1 MAETSGRKEVNVV
14 ALGRDNY
21 SRLRIEVETAL
32 RGQGLYWHASGAEPR
47 IEEPAALAA
56 AATAEQ
62 RTEHEEAVKSYR
74 AWDEKDSKARTVIM
88 RTLDDITFSHV
99 ADCTSSKA
107 ILDRICE
114 LRDPKTT
121 DVLMTGLTAFFDEK
135 WQEDDDVSSF
145 MARLAVHASR
155 VNGCKSDTVTIADQF
170 IMAKTLTSLP
180 PVFAHFVQSWH
191 LVAKADSSL
200 SSFREK
206 VLSAERSMVDV
217 QPSFGASGDALHAS
231 KSTMRDRRP
240 QNRRAGQAGKS
251 KADSECHY
259 CHKRGHWKSECRK
272 RIEDEKNGKKED
284 DGTACAATAINI
296 ALSAYT
302 VSSSTTIIA
311 DSGAS
316 QHMTGKRSWFKS
328 LRRLAAPLT
337 FLAADRQIVAEHVGD
352 IAVETSKVDGKRWTT
367 RTWKDVLYIPSLTAS
382 LYSTTWNES
391 NGFGFHHAAGRM
403 TITKD
408 GKPLIGGVR
417 NGPSYKPYIRI
428 VEPKGT
434 SIAVQTIDVWH
445 QRLGH
450 VPDDMVR
457 NMDKTGCVI
466 GLDVVGSK
474 HKPCDGCHFGK
485 QPANSHPSR
494 KEFRECLPGQR
505 LHTDVCHATAKSLG
519 GSTLFITMKDEACG
533 FRMVRFLKSTAEV
546 AAALKS
552 MMDEAERQTGR
563 KPISIRTDNGTEFV
577 NAVVTDMLA
586 GIDHEKSPLFV
597 KQANGIAER
606 ENRIL
611 CDTARSM
618 LFASELTRTER
629 NLLWA
634 EAVLTAAYIRNR
646 IPNYRTG
653 TNVTPYEH
661 WHGSK
666 PDISHL
672 RVFGSAAYVHIPD
685 CKRKKF
691 DAKSRKAVLVGYD
704 WMTTKV
710 FRVYDREKRI
720 VEAASN
726 VSIEEQNSGCKDA
739 FDRSAEDTDDRTR
752 STITLTEEVAV
763 EPEKQAAHEKSDEQ
777 RQEEREEDNRND
789 DGCEQGEQVH
799 DHRVDD
805 IFHDATADAVPL
817 VTSDTPVLTP
827 KRGPGRPPGAK
838 NKPKPAPV
846 KRTMPLRNKQSN
858 QHAMAVALDPV
869 SLYDVCT
876 RADSKEWR
884 TAMDDEMDSL
894 RKSDT
899 WEIVPL
905 PRGRN
910 VVLSKW
916 VFKSKTNPDGTLK
929 RRKARLVARGFSQTA
944 GVDYFETFAPVV
956 RYESVRCV
964 LSLTAARDMDIC
976 QFDVETAFLNGK
988 LDELVFMQ
996 QPEGYEDGTDRVCK
1010 LKRSLY
1016 GLKQS
1021 PRNWNA
1027 RFNELLNAEGFA
1039 ATPEDTCVF
1048 VRKTDSDLMIV
1059 CLYVDDGLACG
1070 SDRSALHQFIEKL
1083 RKTFDVT
1090 VNDPDCYVG
1099 MEIERDR
1106 KAKTITISQSGYI
1119 ARVLERFGLS
1129 DSKPAVTPIESS
1141 VNFVVDSK
1149 DVITCPYR
1157 EAIGCLNFASQVT
1170 RPDITYAVNKLARF
1184 SASPKAVH
1192 WNAVKRVMRY
1202 LKATINCSITYG
1214 GSEEGVVGHCDSDWG
1229 GDELERRST
1238 TGYVFT
1244 LHGGAV
1250 AWASRLQKTT
1260 ALSVAEAEYMS
1271 LAEALTECLWLRP
1284 FLASLG
1290 QESIGATPIK
1300 VDNQAAIALSKNPE
1314 FHKRTKHVGIRYH
1327 RIRQEQENNVV
1338 FVDYVPT
1345 EENPADIF
1353 TKGVSS
1359 EILNRCLRL
1368 INVF

>member
-1 MAETSGRKEVNVV
+1 MTVV

-21 SRLRIEVETAL
+21 ARWRIEVETAL

-56 AATAEQ
+56 AATAVQ
-62 RTEHEEAVKSYR
+62 RTEHEANVKSYR
-74 AWDEKDSKARTVIM
+74 AWDEKDSKARSVIM
-88 RTLDDITFSHV
+88 RTLDDTTFSHV

-107 ILDRICE
+107 ILDRISE

-135 WQEDDDVSSF
+135 WHEDDDVSSF

-180 PVFAHFVQSWH
+180 PAFAHFVQSWH

-206 VLSAERSMVDV
+206 ILGAERSMVDV
-217 QPSFGASGDALHAS
+217 QSSSNAYGDALHA
-231 KSTMRDRRP
+231 TRRANRDRRP
-240 QNRRAGQAGKS
+240 QQRKAGQAGKS
-251 KADSECHY
+251 KADTECHY
-259 CHKRGHWKSECRK
+259 CAKRGHWKAECRK
-272 RIEDEKNGKKED
+272 RIEDEKNEKEND
-284 DGTACAATAINI
+284 DGTACAAAGINI
-296 ALSAYT
+296 ALSAYS
-302 VSSSTTIIA
+302 VLSSSTIIA

-316 QHMTGKRSWFKS
+316 QHMTGNRSWFES
-328 LRRLAAPLT
+328 LRRLATPLT
-337 FLAADRQIVAEHVGD
+337 FLAANGQVVAEYIGD
-352 IAVETSKVDGKRWTT
+352 IAVETSVDGLKWTS

-382 LYSTTWNES
+382 LYSTTCNES
-391 NGFGFHHAAGRM
+391 NGFEFHHGAGRM
-403 TITKD
+403 TITKN

-417 NGPSYKPYIRI
+417 NGPSYKPHIRV
-428 VEPKGT
+428 VEPTGT
-434 SIAVQTIDVWH
+434 SMAVQTIDVWH

-450 VPDDMVR
+450 IPDDMVR
-457 NMDKTGCVI
+457 NMDKTGCVT

-474 HKPCDGCHFGK
+474 HRPCDGCHFGK
-485 QPANSHPSR
+485 QSANSHQSR
-494 KEFRECLPGQR
+494 KEFRDCLPGQR
-505 LHTDVCHATAKSLG
+505 LHTDVCHATVKSLG

-533 FRMVRFLKSTAEV
+533 YRMVRFLKSTNEV

-552 MMDEAERQTGR
+552 MMDEAEQQTGR

-577 NAVVTDMLA
+577 NVKVREMFA
-586 GIDHEKSPLFV
+586 GIDHERSPPFV
-597 KQANGIAER
+597 KQGNGIAER

-634 EAVLTAAYIRNR
+634 EAVRTAAYIRNR
-646 IPNYRTG
+646 IPNNRTG
-653 TNVTPYEH
+653 KNVTPFES

-691 DAKSRKAVLVGYD
+691 DAKSRKAIFVGYD

-710 FRVYDREKRI
+710 VRVYDREKRMI
-720 VEAASN
+720 EAVSN
-726 VSIEEQNSGCKDA
+726 VSIEEQSYECTDA
-739 FDRSAEDTDDRTR
+739 FDRKVEKEDDVIR
-752 STITLTEEVAV
+752 STITLTEEVV
-763 EPEKQAAHEKSDEQ
+763 DEPVNPANDGNDDGQLLDQ
-777 RQEEREEDNRND
+777 RDQEERVD
-789 DGCEQGEQVH
+789 DDHCDGGEQVH
-799 DHRVDD
+799 NDRDED
-805 IFHDATADAVPL
+805 EIFHDAASNTVPP
-817 VTSDTPVLTP
+817 VTSDAPVVTP

-838 NKPKPAPV
+838 NKTKPPPV
-846 KRTMPLRNKQSN
+846 KRTLPPRNKQTIH
-858 QHAMAVALDPV
+858 HAMAVALDPV
-869 SLYDVCT
+869 SVDDIGKRV
-876 RADSKEWR
+876 DSKEWR
-884 TAMDDEMDSL
+884 KAMDEEMDSL
-894 RKSDT
+894 RKNDT
-899 WEIVPL
+899 WEVVQL
-905 PRGRN
+905 PRGRS
-910 VVLSKW
+910 VVTSKW
-916 VFKSKTNPDGTLK
+916 VFKSKTNPDGTLN

-964 LSLTAARDMDIC
+964 LSLAAARDMEIR
-976 QFDVETAFLNGK
+976 QFDVKTAFLNGK
-988 LDELVFMQ
+988 LDEVVFMQ

-1027 RFNELLNAEGFA
+1027 RFNEFLNAEGFES
-1039 ATPEDTCVF
+1039 TPEDTCVF
-1048 VRKTDSDLMIV
+1048 VRKAGNGLIIV
-1059 CLYVDDGLACG
+1059 CLYVDDGLVCG
-1070 SDRSALHQFIEKL
+1070 TERLAMDEFIEKL
-1083 RKTFDVT
+1083 RATFEVT

-1129 DSKPAVTPIESS
+1129 DSKPVVTPIESS
-1141 VNFVVDSK
+1141 IKLDVDSK

-1184 SASPKAVH
+1184 SANPKAVH

-1202 LKATINCSITYG
+1202 LKATIDHSITYG
-1214 GSEEGVVGHCDSDWG
+1214 GTEEDLIGHCDSDWG
-1229 GDELERRST
+1229 GDEIERRST

-1244 LHGGAV
+1244 LNGGAV

-1271 LAEALTECLWLRP
+1271 LAEALTECLWIRP
-1284 FLASLG
+1284 FLVSLG
-1290 QESIGATPIK
+1290 QESVGATPIK
-1300 VDNQAAIALSKNPE
+1300 VDNQAAIALAKNPE

-1338 FVDYVPT
+1338 FVEYVPT
-1345 EENPADIF
+1345 NENPADIF

-1359 EILNRCLRL
+1359 ETLNRCLRL

>member
-21 SRLRIEVETAL
+21 QRWRIEVETAL
-32 RGQGLYWHASGAEPR
+32 RGQGLYWHASGAEQR
-47 IEEPAALAA
+47 IEEPASLAA
-56 AATAEQ
+56 AATAVQ
-62 RTEHEEAVKSYR
+62 KTEHEAKVKLYR
-74 AWDEKDSKARTVIM
+74 AWDEKDSKARSIIM
-88 RTLDDITFSHV
+88 RTLDDTTFSHV
-99 ADCTSSKA
+99 ADCMSSKA
-107 ILDRICE
+107 ILDRISE

-121 DVLMTGLTAFFDEK
+121 DVLMTGLTAFFDER
-135 WQEDDDVSSF
+135 WQDDDDVSSF

-191 LVAKADSSL
+191 LVAKADSTL

-206 VLSAERSMVDV
+206 ILGAERNMVGV
-217 QPSFGASGDALHAS
+217 EPSSSASGEALHVAR
-231 KSTMRDRRP
+231 STMRDRRP
-240 QNRRAGQAGKS
+240 QQRKAGQASKS
-251 KADSECHY
+251 KADTECHY
-259 CHKRGHWKSECRK
+259 CAKRGHWKAECRK
-272 RIEDEKNGKKED
+272 RIEDEKNGKRNE
-284 DGTACAATAINI
+284 DGTACAAAEINI

-302 VSSSTTIIA
+302 VSLSSTIIA

-316 QHMTGKRSWFKS
+316 QHMTGNRSWFKS
-328 LRRLAAPLT
+328 LRRLASPLT
-337 FLAADRQIVAEHVGD
+337 FLAANGQIVADHIGD
-352 IAVETSKVDGKRWTT
+352 IEVETSVDGKKWTT

-382 LYSTTWNES
+382 LYSTTCNES
-391 NGFGFHHAAGRM
+391 NGFEFHHGAGRM

-408 GKPLIGGVR
+408 GKPFIGGVR
-417 NGPSYKPYIRI
+417 NGPSYKPHIRVI
-428 VEPKGT
+428 EPTGT
-434 SIAVQTIDVWH
+434 SMAVQTIDVWH

-457 NMDKTGCVI
+457 NMDQTGCVT
-466 GLDVVGSK
+466 GLDVIGSK

-485 QPANSHPSR
+485 QPVNSHPSR
-494 KEFRECLPGQR
+494 KEFRKCQPGQR

-533 FRMVRFLKSTAEV
+533 YRMVRFMKSTAEV

-577 NAVVTDMLA
+577 NAKVEDMFA
-586 GIDHEKSPLFV
+586 GIDHERSPPFV
-597 KQANGIAER
+597 KQGNGIAER

-618 LFASELTRTER
+618 LFASEFTQTER

-646 IPNYRTG
+646 IPNNRTG
-653 TNVTPYEH
+653 KDVTPFEL

-704 WMTTKV
+704 WMTTKIV
-710 FRVYDREKRI
+710 RVYDREKRMI
-720 VEAASN
+720 ETVSN
-726 VSIEEQNSGCKDA
+726 VSIEEQDSGCKDV
-739 FDRSAEDTDDRTR
+739 FDQQVEKEDDVTR
-752 STITLTEEVAV
+752 STITLTEEVV
-763 EPEKQAAHEKSDEQ
+763 HEPEKPAEHVNDDDQRADEGDEVVLDDVGEQ
-777 RQEEREEDNRND
+777 IEQVRND
-789 DGCEQGEQVH
+789 RDE
-799 DHRVDD
+799 DD
-805 IFHDATADAVPL
+805 IFHDAAADAVPP
-817 VTSDTPVLTP
+817 VTRDAPVVTP

-846 KRTMPLRNKQSN
+846 KRTMPDRNKQTMH
-858 QHAMAVALDPV
+858 HAMAVALDPV
-869 SLYDVCT
+869 SVDDIDKRT
-876 RADSKEWR
+876 DSKEWR
-884 TAMDDEMDSL
+884 NAMDEEMDSL
-894 RKSDT
+894 RKNDT
-899 WEIVPL
+899 WDVVPL

-910 VVLSKW
+910 VVTSKW
-916 VFKSKTNPDGTLK
+916 VFKSKTNPDGTLN

-964 LSLTAARDMDIC
+964 LSLAAARDMDIR
-976 QFDVETAFLNGK
+976 QFDVKTAFLNGK
-988 LDELVFMQ
+988 LDEIVFMQ

-1010 LKRSLY
+1010 LNRSLY

-1027 RFNELLNAEGFA
+1027 RFNEFLNAEGFES
-1039 ATPEDTCVF
+1039 TPEDTCVF
-1048 VRKTDSDLMIV
+1048 VRKGDNNLMIV
-1059 CLYVDDGLACG
+1059 CLYVDDGLVCG
-1070 SDRSALHQFIEKL
+1070 TDRSALNEFIDKL
-1083 RKTFDVT
+1083 RETFEVT
-1090 VNDPDCYVG
+1090 VNHPDCYVG
-1099 MEIERDR
+1099 MEIERNR
-1106 KAKTITISQSGYI
+1106 KARTITISQSGYI

-1129 DSKPAVTPIESS
+1129 DSKPVVTPIESS
-1141 VNFVVDSK
+1141 IKLDVDSK

-1157 EAIGCLNFASQVT
+1157 EAIGCLNFASQVS

-1192 WNAVKRVMRY
+1192 WHAVKRVMRY
-1202 LKATINCSITYG
+1202 LKATISYSITYG
-1214 GSEEGVVGHCDSDWG
+1214 EPEEDLIGHCDSDWG
-1229 GDELERRST
+1229 GDEIERRST

-1244 LHGGAV
+1244 LNGGAV

-1271 LAEALTECLWLRP
+1271 LAEALTECLWIRP
-1284 FLASLG
+1284 FLVSLG
-1290 QESIGATPIK
+1290 QDSIGATPIR

-1327 RIRQEQENNVV
+1327 RIRQEQENKVV
-1338 FVDYVPT
+1338 LVDYVPT
-1345 EENPADIF
+1345 EENPADIL

-1359 EILNRCLRL
+1359 ETLDRCLRL